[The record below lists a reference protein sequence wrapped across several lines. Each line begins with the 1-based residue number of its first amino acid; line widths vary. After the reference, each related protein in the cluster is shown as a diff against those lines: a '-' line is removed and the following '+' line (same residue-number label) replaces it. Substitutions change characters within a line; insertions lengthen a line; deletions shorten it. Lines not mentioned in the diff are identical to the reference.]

1 MANKKSRK
9 TEVPLST
16 RIMQVVFVIF
26 SVLLIATMIL
36 TAVAIPK

>member
-1 MANKKSRK
+1 MANKKPRK

-26 SVLLIATMIL
+26 SVMLILTMVL
-36 TAVAIPK
+36 TAVAIPR